1 MALTMSRLDF
11 TIYINTHIRWYKYDM
26 NFIISKVERRRCFI
40 FFGNISLLFFFRF
53 PEVVLFYFAFS
64 I

>member
-1 MALTMSRLDF
+1 MAPSMSCVDY
-11 TIYINTHIRWYKYDM
+11 TIHLRASICVYEYDM
-26 NFIISKVERRRCFI
+26 NFIISNADAVSLFFV
-40 FFGNISLLFFFRF
+40 FFGNISLLFFRF

>member
-1 MALTMSRLDF
+1 
-11 TIYINTHIRWYKYDM
+11 M
-26 NFIISKVERRRCFI
+26 NFIISNADAVSLFFV
-40 FFGNISLLFFFRF
+40 FFGNISLLFFRF